1 MIEDRL
7 KEFSPG
13 LQLRLRRSPVYPEP
27 SFDEG
32 AYQPRPDGPLVICAV
47 AFAHAALVMWRVSGL
62 GRRERAQAERRPEPR
77 LDGGYDLI
85 GSISIDESDRQAADS
100 EDLIGAERRI
110 DSAGLVIAIDDIVQI
125 AALFIPKTR
134 RKRLTAFFECRF
146 PPLRKSAA
154 DP

>member
-1 MIEDRL
+1 
-7 KEFSPG
+7 
-13 LQLRLRRSPVYPEP
+13 
-27 SFDEG
+27 
-32 AYQPRPDGPLVICAV
+32 
-47 AFAHAALVMWRVSGL
+47 MWRVSGL
-62 GRRERAQAERRPEPR
+62 ARRERAQAERRPEPCFDSGHDFR
-77 LDGGYDLI
+77 GPLPVE
-85 GSISIDESDRQAADS
+85 ESDRQAADS

>member
-1 MIEDRL
+1 MVEDRL

-32 AYQPRPDGPLVICAV
+32 AYQPRPDGPSVICAV

-62 GRRERAQAERRPEPR
+62 ARSKGTYAKRGPGPR
-77 LDGGYDLI
+77 LDGGYDII

-100 EDLIGAERRI
+100 EDLIG
-110 DSAGLVIAIDDIVQI
+110 
-125 AALFIPKTR
+125 
-134 RKRLTAFFECRF
+134 
-146 PPLRKSAA
+146 
-154 DP
+154 